1 MGCSVRPS
9 HSFVF
14 VSAKKDPL
22 HTSSLSPPQLKTHI
36 PLSMVSEAICAFLA
50 LSKSTSGYHPGSRRS
65 RCYRRQGLHPPPCL
79 SDVSRGNV
87 TDRMRFEH
95 QTRSTLVR
103 TYGTNDTVQQ
113 SATGRCEQQTTE
125 GFRTRGIS
133 NQRFSINFFFF
144 LLFFQDTEY
153 HTLRASAPQSCQS
166 SSRAVTVNL
175 FLGFS
180 KKIINSNL
188 YILHKCLSLNCVHFT
203 TFTAISPV
211 ICFYIF

>member
-1 MGCSVRPS
+1 MLGPPKPLVRIRFGKKRPPS
-9 HSFVF
+9 YIL
-14 VSAKKDPL
+14 PP
-22 HTSSLSPPQLKTHI
+22 PPQLKTHI

-133 NQRFSINFFFF
+133 NQRFS
-144 LLFFQDTEY
+144 
-153 HTLRASAPQSCQS
+153 
-166 SSRAVTVNL
+166 
-175 FLGFS
+175 GF
-180 KKIINSNL
+180 L
-188 YILHKCLSLNCVHFT
+188 YILFFFSFGIPSTILSEHLHHNLANH
-203 TFTAISPV
+203 PV
-211 ICFYIF
+211 EQ